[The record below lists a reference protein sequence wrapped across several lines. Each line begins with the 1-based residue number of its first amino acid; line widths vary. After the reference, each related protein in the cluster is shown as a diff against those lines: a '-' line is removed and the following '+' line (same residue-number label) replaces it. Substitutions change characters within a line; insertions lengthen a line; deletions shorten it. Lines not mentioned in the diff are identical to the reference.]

1 MRLKGFMPNFFQT
14 HQTGSEKKEF
24 SLKGRKRNNHRSK
37 KYSMQT
43 GIRFGER
50 CRFWFQINRLKKLII
65 IQPKFIF
72 YSVEIKQRNSI

>member
-14 HQTGSEKKEF
+14 PQTGSEKKEF
-24 SLKGRKRNNHRSK
+24 SLKGRNALIMGQRKITCKRVSDLEK
-37 KYSMQT
+37 DA
-43 GIRFGER
+43 GFGFRFKVE
-50 CRFWFQINRLKKLII
+50 KLMI